1 MNPSSQK
8 ATPSVDKSAAA
19 SRAPKRER
27 GRQRV
32 AALIDAASRVI
43 AARGYAAATMTAIAA
58 EAGAAIGSLY
68 QFFPTKAALAEV
80 LLGRYGE
87 RLGAA
92 LDALSAR
99 SGTLTPE
106 TLAEGLAAMMLDL
119 TADRAAVMAIL
130 DARADTVGARRQLR
144 ARFEAGIGRLLRAV
158 RPDVAQDGGGDFLDG
173 FVRGRQPRDA
183 LAAHEALGAATS
195 RRQLSRLAY
204 WLPGRRSLRI
214 WARRSGSMGSPV
226 TSSTP

>member
-8 ATPSVDKSAAA
+8 ATLSADKSAAA

-130 DARADTVGARRQLR
+130 DARADTVGARQQLR

-158 RPDVAQDGGGDFLDG
+158 RPDVADDDMAMMRLTLLYMLKAIPAMAGDAP
-173 FVRGRQPRDA
+173 Q
-183 LAAHEALGAATS
+183 ATS
-195 RRQLSRLAY
+195 R
-204 WLPGRRSLRI
+204 LRAHA
-214 WARRSGSMGSPV
+214 ARAMALYIAS
-226 TSSTP
+226 

>member
-8 ATPSVDKSAAA
+8 ATPSADKSGAA

-32 AALIDAASRVI
+32 AALIDAASKVI

-92 LDALSAR
+92 LDALTDRA
-99 SGTLTPE
+99 GELTPE

-144 ARFEAGIGRLLRAV
+144 ARFEAGIERLLRVV
-158 RPDVAQDGGGDFLDG
+158 RPDVADDDMAMMRLTLLYMLKEIPAMAGDTP
-173 FVRGRQPRDA
+173 Q
-183 LAAHEALGAATS
+183 ATS
-195 RRQLSRLAY
+195 R
-204 WLPGRRSLRI
+204 LRAHA
-214 WARRSGSMGSPV
+214 ARAMALYIAS
-226 TSSTP
+226 